1 MKIKKE
7 SKSKTGKKKATKP
20 KVVKKESLEKK
31 LYKAAEQQRGKVA
44 PSDYKDI
51 ALGLLFIKFISYWYD
66 QRRAEIEIETKDSS
80 AQERN
85 YLLNLK
91 KNYSQHGVFFLKKDD
106 RWVDIKKSVSSEPN
120 LAIKIDKILQQIE
133 KDNPS
138 LENVLPNVFANAE
151 IKNDNLKALIEDFD
165 DIPENEISKDTFGK
179 VYEYFLK
186 MFHKKSGEKGGEF
199 FTPKS
204 IVELLVEIL
213 EPYNGII
220 YDPTCGSGGMFVQ
233 SYKFLEEHKI
243 NEQQSLAPY
252 GIESRPDIWRICKM
266 NLALRGI
273 NSNNIVGPLDCL
285 IDHPLED
292 LKANYILA
300 NPPFKV
306 KEWGH
311 DKLKNDV
318 RFAKYGTPSNSKP
331 GGDYAFMSHMIYH
344 LDENNGKL
352 GLVLDNGSMA
362 GSDKQESQIRKK
374 IVEDDLIDCIIEL
387 PRGLFFTVAIPA
399 CIWVINKNKDDK
411 KSRKRN
417 GETLFINASKHFTP
431 IDRKQNEFS
440 PKQLEKIIETYRSF
454 IGKKDYP
461 KYRNIPGYCK
471 AVKIKDIKKYDFAL
485 TPARYV
491 GVEVIKNN
499 EESFQ
504 KKIER
509 LSEEYNKLI
518 EQNKKIDKKIYENL
532 RGLGFEI
539 QD

>member
-7 SKSKTGKKKATKP
+7 SKIEKKKVKKP
-20 KVVKKESLEKK
+20 KIVKKESLEKK

-51 ALGLLFIKFISYWYD
+51 ALGLLFLKFISYWYD

-80 AQERN
+80 AQQRN

-106 RWVDIKKSVSSEPN
+106 RWAEVKKSVSSEPN

-133 KDNPS
+133 KDNPA
-138 LENVLPNVFANAE
+138 LENVLPKAFADAE
-151 IKNDNLKALIEDFD
+151 IKNDNLKTLIEDFD

-273 NSNNIVGPLDCL
+273 NSNNILGPLDCL

-292 LKANYILA
+292 LKANYIIA
-300 NPPFKV
+300 NPPFRLG
-306 KEWGH
+306 EWGH
-311 DKLKNDV
+311 DKLVNDI
-318 RFAKYGTPSNSKP
+318 RFKKYGIPSEGKV
-331 GGDYAFMSHMIYH
+331 GGDYAFISHMIHH
-344 LDENNGKL
+344 LDEKNGKL
-352 GLVLDNGSMA
+352 GLVLDNGSMSSA
-362 GSDKQESQIRKK
+362 SNEQGIRQK
-374 IVEDDLIDCIIEL
+374 IIEDDLIDCIIQL
-387 PRGLFFTVAIPA
+387 PSNLFFTVIIPA
-399 CIWVINKNKDDK
+399 CLWFISKNKDNGK
-411 KSRKRN
+411 LRKRN
-417 GETLFINASKHFTP
+417 GETLFINAKDLSTP
-431 IDRKQNEFS
+431 IDNSQVKFS
-440 PKQLEKIIETYRSF
+440 PEQLEHIVSTYRSYVG
-454 IGKKDYP
+454 IEGYP
-461 KYRNIPGYCK
+461 KYENVTGYCK
-471 AVKIKDIKKYDFAL
+471 VVTIEDIEKKHFSL
-485 TPARYV
+485 NPGMYV
-491 GVEVIKNN
+491 GTD
-499 EESFQ
+499 
-504 KKIER
+504 
-509 LSEEYNKLI
+509 
-518 EQNKKIDKKIYENL
+518 KIDEDGEPFSDKMKRLTMEYDRLTKESTKLDKEIRKNL
-532 RGLGFEI
+532 KEIGFEI
-539 QD
+539 

>member
-7 SKSKTGKKKATKP
+7 SKSKTGKKKATKS

-80 AQERN
+80 TQERN

-133 KDNPS
+133 KDNPA

-233 SYKFLEEHKI
+233 SYKFLKEHKT
-243 NEQQSLAPY
+243 NQQQHLAPY

-273 NSNNIVGPLDCL
+273 NADNIIGPADCL
-285 IDHPLED
+285 TDHPLEN

-300 NPPFKV
+300 NPPFRV
-306 KEWGH
+306 GEWGYE
-311 DKLKNDV
+311 KLKNDI
-318 RFAKYGTPSNSKP
+318 RFTKYGIPSNSKS
-331 GGDYAFMSHMIYH
+331 GGDYAFMSHMIHH
-344 LDENNGKL
+344 LDEKNGKL
-352 GLVLDNGSMA
+352 ALVLDNGSMSS
-362 GSDKQESQIRKK
+362 GSNERNIRQK
-374 IVEDDLIDCIIEL
+374 IIEDDLIDCIIAL
-387 PRGLFFTVAIPA
+387 PVGLFFTVSIPA
-399 CIWVINKNKDDK
+399 CLWFISKNKNDG
-411 KSRKRN
+411 KSRKRK
-417 GETLFINASKHFTP
+417 GETLFIYAEKMFIP
-431 IDRKQNEFS
+431 IDRKQNQFS
-440 PKQLEKIIETYRSF
+440 AKQLEKIVSTYRSY
-454 IGKKDYP
+454 IGDKKYP
-461 KYRNIPGYCK
+461 KYKDKPGYCH
-471 AVKIKDIKKYDFAL
+471 VSTIEKIRKNKFFL
-485 TPARYV
+485 NPGRYV
-491 GVEVIKNN
+491 GVEEIEDNSEPFPEKMKQLTQEYSKLT
-499 EESFQ
+499 EESTTLH
-504 KKIER
+504 KKIR
-509 LSEEYNKLI
+509 K
-518 EQNKKIDKKIYENL
+518 NL
-532 RGLGFEI
+532 KEMGFEI
-539 QD
+539 

>member
-106 RWVDIKKSVSSEPN
+106 RWVDIKKSASSEPN

-133 KDNPS
+133 NDNPS
-138 LENVLPNVFANAE
+138 LENVLPDVFASAE

-165 DIPENEISKDTFGK
+165 DIPEDEISKDTFGK
-179 VYEYFLK
+179 IYEYFLK
-186 MFHKKSGEKGGEF
+186 MFHKNSGEKGGEF

-233 SYKFLEEHKI
+233 SYKFLSKHRK
-243 NEQQSLAPY
+243 NKQQYLAPY

-273 NSNNIVGPLDCL
+273 NSDNIIGPNDCL
-285 IDHPLED
+285 VEHPLED
-292 LKANYILA
+292 LKANYIIA
-300 NPPFKV
+300 NPPFRLGQ
-306 KEWGH
+306 WGH
-311 DKLKNDV
+311 DKLVNDI
-318 RFAKYGTPSNSKP
+318 RFKKYGMPSEGKF
-331 GGDYAFMSHMIYH
+331 GGDYAFISHMIHH
-344 LDENNGKL
+344 LDEKNGKL
-352 GLVLDNGSMA
+352 GLVLDNGSMSSS
-362 GSDKQESQIRKK
+362 GKEMKIRQK
-374 IVEDDLIDCIIEL
+374 IIEDDLIDCMIEL
-387 PRGLFFTVAIPA
+387 PGSLFFTVKIPA
-399 CIWVINKNKDDK
+399 CLWFISKNKDDG

-417 GETLFINASKHFTP
+417 GETLFINAKNISVP
-431 IDRKQNEFS
+431 IDNSQVKFS
-440 PKQLEKIIETYRSF
+440 PEQLDQIVSTYRSYV
-454 IGKKDYP
+454 GMEGYP
-461 KYRNIPGYCK
+461 KYKNIPGYCK
-471 AVKIKDIKKYDFAL
+471 VATIEEMKESKFMLMPGK
-485 TPARYV
+485 YV
-491 GVEVIKNN
+491 GYEKIVDSGKPFPERMNLLTQEYKTLISQSN
-499 EESFQ
+499 E
-504 KKIER
+504 
-509 LSEEYNKLI
+509 L
-518 EQNKKIDKKIYENL
+518 DKKIIKNF
-532 RGLGFEI
+532 RSMGFEI
-539 QD
+539 